1 MASKSKPHRDSNV
14 IQFLDVLRRRM
25 GSTSPAGGGTTIEF
39 ELAKSDIGP
48 QATRLPYSRYIWLSV
63 VGSTADLLAAGFID
77 EQTELPRRSQGCIA
91 RERDDGREK
100 VSMLKDGRLR
110 VLLDAATAAKRDRD
124 FKVFLASITPPSES
138 SNG

>member
-77 EQTELPRRSQGCIA
+77 EQTELPRRSPGCIA

-100 VSMLKDGRLR
+100 VSMLKDEIGR
-110 VLLDAATAAKRDRD
+110 
-124 FKVFLASITPPSES
+124 AS
-138 SNG
+138 